1 MIACQTELN
10 CLHCGAVTS
19 HTIYYA
25 SLYIKRIECHQCNF
39 RFDKPLAT
47 LIQQYVRD
55 LPARAF
61 DMTLRLED
69 EALAHPVKFAWS
81 LPKRFVHKPIELTR
95 EFVEVCL

>member
-10 CLHCGAVTS
+10 CLHCGDTTS

-25 SLYIKRIECHQCNF
+25 SLYIKRIECRQCSF
-39 RFDKPLAT
+39 KIEKPLT
-47 LIQQYVRD
+47 RLIQQYVRD

-69 EALAHPVKFAWS
+69 EALAHPIEFAWS
-81 LPKRFVHKPIELTR
+81 LPKRVVHKPIELTR